1 MTGYS
6 ITIFVK
12 ARLNCSAPGLYPFY
26 FNQIQSVSLV
36 SRAGVTE
43 RVIAVFNTPEN
54 SITGKEI
61 YKGESK
67 VYQPSIV

>member
-1 MTGYS
+1 MMMMMMMMM
-6 ITIFVK
+6 IMMMVI
-12 ARLNCSAPGLYPFY
+12 
-26 FNQIQSVSLV
+26 
-36 SRAGVTE
+36 RAGVTE

-67 VYQPSIV
+67 ASY